1 MVAMILFIRNH
12 AEQKRLEQVSRDATA
27 YFSEE
32 MIHMEMFQNPEAAAE
47 FFNQKQILD
56 LACVDVTKPEDIR
69 LIRKIRECYQQSEI
83 LLVADSRISPME
95 YLTPE
100 IRAASL
106 LLRPYQEKQCREV
119 LFRFF
124 RSFYQSR
131 TDTDGE
137 DALILGNQNGKT
149 KIPFHL
155 IYYIEVRER
164 KVFIRLQNQ
173 EYSRYDSLENI
184 LKKLPDSFLQCH
196 RSFVF
201 NTEYFDSV
209 KLSEN
214 RIRLEHDIFVPLSR
228 SFKSKI
234 KEFVNGLHRV

>member
-1 MVAMILFIRNH
+1 MVVMILYMRNH
-12 AEQKRLEQVSRDATA
+12 LEKKLLEQISRDATA

-32 MIHMEMFQNPEAAAE
+32 MLALETFQKAEMVIE
-47 FFNQKQILD
+47 FLKQQQLLD
-56 LACVDVTKPEDIR
+56 LACVDVTKTEDIH
-69 LIRKIRECYQQSEI
+69 LIQKIRNRYLQSEI
-83 LLVADSRISPME
+83 FLVADSSISPME

-106 LLRPYQEKQCREV
+106 LLRPYGEKQCREV
-119 LFRFF
+119 LYHFFRF
-124 RSFYQSR
+124 FYQSR
-131 TDTDGE
+131 EDTNE
-137 DALILGNQNGKT
+137 KDALVFENRDGKT

-164 KVFIRLQNQ
+164 KLFIRLKEK

-184 LKKLPDSFLQCH
+184 LKILPDTFLQCH

-201 NTEYFDSV
+201 NTKYFDSV

-214 RIRLEHDIFVPLSR
+214 MIRLEGDIFVPLSR
-228 SFKSKI
+228 SFKPKI
-234 KEFVNGLHRV
+234 KEFLHGLHRV